1 MLGLDDKIAAMSTGD
16 TFLLVIAVAILLGLR
31 HATDPDHL
39 TAVSTLVASE
49 KDHGAKRAGALG
61 FSWGLGHAT
70 TLFLFGLPI
79 VLFNRYLPGPV
90 QRGAEVAIGL
100 LIGALAVRL
109 LIRWRRGYFHSHPHA
124 HGGDSHGHPHM
135 HDGARHSEQVA
146 GHSHAHAA
154 GLGRSP
160 LQAYGIGLV
169 HGMGG
174 SAGVGLLLL
183 AAIPD
188 HVEGIIALV
197 VFAAFTAASMA
208 IASSSFGYALSR
220 GPVLRRFIAVAPLLG
235 VVSLAFGVWYALG
248 ALEAVPYYF

>member
-1 MLGLDDKIAAMSTGD
+1 MFGLDDKIAAMNAGD
-16 TFLLVIAVAILLGLR
+16 TFLVVIAVAVLLGLR

-49 KDHGAKRAGALG
+49 EDHGARQAGALG

-79 VLFNRYLPGPV
+79 VLFNRYLPEPV
-90 QRGAEVAIGL
+90 QQGAEVAVGF
-100 LIGALAVRL
+100 LIGGLAIRL
-109 LIRWRRGYFHSHPHA
+109 LVRWRRGYFHSHPHEHDA
-124 HGGDSHGHPHM
+124 DSHSHTHM
-135 HDGARHSEQVA
+135 HEGHGRLEHEGAHRHV
-146 GHSHAHAA
+146 HAS

-197 VFAAFTAASMA
+197 VFATFTAISMA
-208 IASSSFGYALSR
+208 IASSSFGYVLSR
-220 GPVLRRFIAVAPLLG
+220 GPLLHRFIAVAPILG
-235 VVSLAFGVWYALG
+235 VLSLAFGIWYSLG